1 MSKWKIK
8 HEKFDDFAIGKS
20 GKKRIKRDVSDE
32 TREKIRVK
40 VRESNLEKW
49 SDPNFRKQ
57 RVSSLEK
64 VLSQFREKH
73 GDKYDYSKVEYVNA
87 HTEITIICKEHG
99 EFRQKPHNHKT
110 GSSCPSSPK
119 KKRKKV
125 QYSEAVLKL
134 RDEQK
139 KLRDEERLKKVEET
153 KRQKYPDIVAELKKI
168 HGDKYDYSKVEY
180 VDYGT
185 PLTIICPKHGE
196 YHQIFYHHRK
206 GHGCPK
212 CGNKI
217 SSQKQTFSQE
227 KVIASFKRVHGDKY
241 DYSKVVYVRNY
252 EKVII
257 ICPEH
262 GEFLQAPSGHK
273 SGQGCVKCG
282 HKQRLK
288 VWKKGKPNKNVSKG

>member
-1 MSKWKIK
+1 MSKWKII
-8 HEKFDDFAIGKS
+8 HEKFDDTDKLG
-20 GKKRIKRDVSDE
+20 RRKRDVSDE
-32 TREKIRVK
+32 TREKMG
-40 VRESNLEKW
+40 EATTAMW

-110 GSSCPSSPK
+110 GSSCPSCPK

-139 KLRDEERLKKVEET
+139 KLRDEERLKKAEET
-153 KRQKYPDIVAELKKI
+153 KRQKYSVERLIDV
-168 HGDKYDYSKVEY
+168 HGDKYDYSKFEY
-180 VDYGT
+180 VDYNT
-185 PLTIICPKHGE
+185 PLTIICPEHGE
-196 YHQIFYHHRK
+196 FHQIYYYHQK

-212 CGNKI
+212 CGDKI
-217 SSQKQTFSQE
+217 TSQKQSHSQE
-227 KVIASFKRVHGDKY
+227 KVIAKFKEVHGDKY
-241 DYSKVVYVRNY
+241 DYSKVVYVKNG

-273 SGQGCVKCG
+273 SGQGCRACG

-288 VWKKGKPNKNVSKG
+288 VWKKGKYE